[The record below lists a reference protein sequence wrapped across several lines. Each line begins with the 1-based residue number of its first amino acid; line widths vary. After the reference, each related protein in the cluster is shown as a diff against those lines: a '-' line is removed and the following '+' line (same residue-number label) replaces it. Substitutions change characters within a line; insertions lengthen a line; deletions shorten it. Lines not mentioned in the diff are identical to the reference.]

1 MAQYGTVVGYF
12 STQADAESA
21 IKALKQAGFQ
31 QNQIGVAARSAQAGL
46 ASAATAGTPETGP
59 AYKAGHTAGG
69 AWESVKSFFAGGSAE
84 PYAGEATKDTFNDG
98 VITDEN
104 YASDDVHHSLAG
116 LSVPTEHARYFGHQ
130 LGAGEEG
137 AVITVNAEGRE
148 QEALEIL
155 DDNGADVGNGVE
167 DFDYGVASTQPASS
181 QNVQLYGEVLRVHKD
196 RVSSGEVRIRK
207 DVVTTTQTVQ
217 VPVTREELVVE
228 RVPVTGQQVA
238 SGANFAGEEIRIP
251 LTEERAVVEK
261 QPVVREEVR
270 IGKRD
275 VTNLE
280 SFDEQ
285 IRSEELKVDQTAVNV
300 KGKSA

>member
-1 MAQYGTVVGYF
+1 MAKYGTMVGYF

-46 ASAATAGTPETGP
+46 ASSRTAATPETGS
-59 AYKAGHTAGG
+59 AYKTGHTAGG
-69 AWESVKSFFAGGSAE
+69 AWESVKNFFAGGSVE

-98 VITDEN
+98 VIADEN

-116 LSVPTEHARYFGHQ
+116 LSVPAEHSRYFGHQ

-148 QEALEIL
+148 EEALEIL
-155 DDNGADVGNGVE
+155 VDNGADVGDGAE
-167 DFDYGVASTQPASS
+167 DFDYGVASTQPASA

-228 RVPVTGQQVA
+228 RVPVAGQQVA
-238 SGANFAGEEIRIP
+238 SGANFEGEEIRIP

-275 VTNLE
+275 VTTVE

-285 IRSEELKVDQTAVNV
+285 VRSEELKVDQTSATF